1 MSVFQRITID
11 AFYSVA
17 TQQRVL
23 IAWALS
29 ADFVDRGPYTFT
41 LQRSLSATDTSN
53 EWEDIAT
60 CVDQAWI
67 YDTRPLTVIVSAS
80 VYYRIKLVTPDGTYT
95 SQVQGT
101 EAYWSAYDWSIA
113 REIIRKESMLLQRRT
128 GAKGWLFKRRSFG
141 TTCAVCT
148 DPITKQVLRSNCE
161 TCYNTGVTGGYYAQL
176 EYWLSFDASH
186 RMRKLDKDVGVQTQ
200 VIEQA
205 RGLAYPLIDGMD
217 VWVQSGTNKRFFIQK
232 DITYIA
238 KLRGIP
244 LVATLV
250 LEQIPSSHVL
260 YTLPVTYA

>member
-1 MSVFQRITID
+1 VSVFQRIAVD
-11 AFYSVA
+11 AFYSIA

-23 IAWALS
+23 VSWGLVP
-29 ADFVDRGPYTFT
+29 DFSDDGPYTFT
-41 LQRSLSATDTSN
+41 LQRSLSPTGPST

-67 YDTRPLTVIVSAS
+67 YDNRPLTVIVSAN
-80 VYYRIKLVTPDGTYT
+80 VYYQVKLVTATGTYT

-101 EAYWSAYDWSIA
+101 EAYWTAYDWSLA
-113 REIIRKESMLLQRRT
+113 REIIRKESMLLRRRT
-128 GAKGWLFKRRSFG
+128 GCKGWLFKRRSYG
-141 TTCAVCT
+141 TTCSVCT
-148 DPITKQVLRSNCE
+148 DPITKQVLKGNCA
-161 TCYNTGVTGGYYAQL
+161 TCYGTGITGGYYDQL
-176 EYWLSFDASH
+176 EYWVSLDASK

-217 VWVQSGTNKRFFIQK
+217 VWVQSGSNKRYFIQK

-244 LVATLV
+244 LVAELV
-250 LEQIPSSHVL
+250 FELIPSSHVL
-260 YTLPVTYA
+260 YSLPVTYV